1 MRPNLLMCFC
11 CMFAALGGCATLPG
25 SEAFFDPVT
34 LEQRQIQTRLYESSD
49 NTRVL
54 QASIALLLDNGFQIN
69 QAENRLGWVHAYK
82 VVRSKAG
89 QDDAFSLWI
98 GVFYATVVTG
108 TAHEHADAT
117 RVRVTF
123 HGADFS
129 KPQAAGDFH
138 LVETPEIYQEFF
150 NRLSRALFLGEQQI

>member
-1 MRPNLLMCFC
+1 MRPNLLVCLW

-34 LEQRQIQTRLYESSD
+34 LEQRQVQTRLYESGD
-49 NTRVL
+49 DARVL

-82 VVRSKAG
+82 VVRWKAG
-89 QDDAFSLWI
+89 QGVLFAPWR

-108 TAHEHADAT
+108 AALGQAGVT

-123 HGADFS
+123 HGADYS
-129 KPQAAGDFH
+129 KPQAAGALQ
-138 LVETPEIYQEFF
+138 LVENPEIYQEFF
-150 NRLSRALFLGEQQI
+150 NRLSTALFLGEQRL

>member
-1 MRPNLLMCFC
+1 MRPVLPVCFWC
-11 CMFAALGGCATLPG
+11 VFAALGGCVTLPG
-25 SEAFFDPVT
+25 GEAFFDPVT
-34 LEQRQIQTRLYESSD
+34 LEQRQVQTRLYDSSD
-49 NTRVL
+49 GARVL

-69 QAENRLGWVHAYK
+69 QADNRLGWVHAYK
-82 VVRSKAG
+82 VVRWKSG
-89 QDDAFSLWI
+89 QGDPFVHWL

-108 TAHEHADAT
+108 AAIGQPDVT

-123 HGADFS
+123 HGADYS

-150 NRLSRALFLGEQQI
+150 NRLSSVLFLGEQGI

>member
-1 MRPNLLMCFC
+1 MRPNLLVCFC
-11 CMFAALGGCATLPG
+11 CLFSALGGCATLPS

-34 LEQRQIQTRLYESSD
+34 LEQRQVQTRLYESSD

-82 VVRSKAG
+82 VVRSKKG
-89 QDDAFSLWI
+89 EDEIFSSWI

-108 TAHEHADAT
+108 TAHEQPDVT
-117 RVRVTF
+117 RVRVTL
-123 HGADFS
+123 HGANFG
-129 KPQAAGDFH
+129 KPQATGDFH
-138 LVETPEIYQEFF
+138 LVVTPEIYQEFF
-150 NRLSRALFLGEQQI
+150 NRLSKALFLDGRRI

>member
-1 MRPNLLMCFC
+1 MRPSLLVCLC

-34 LEQRQIQTRLYESSD
+34 LEQRQVQTRFYESSD

-89 QDDAFSLWI
+89 QDDSLSQFL

-108 TAHEHADAT
+108 AALGEPDIT
-117 RVRVTF
+117 RVRVIF
-123 HGADFS
+123 HRADYMKPASQGA
-129 KPQAAGDFH
+129 FH

-150 NRLSRALFLGEQQI
+150 NRLSGALFLEEQRI